1 MKTVGSLSPAV
12 LIMAAVALTS
22 CAQAV
27 TTAVGASQPQVAPA
41 PPSPTANSASPAVK
55 FDAGDKP
62 DRSFVKISDR
72 IGSRDP
78 NSPDCE
84 FYIKVQNLHTRW
96 SLKNVAVDLNG
107 TVYVLA
113 DVIGPGESAEFYR
126 ASLPRPATSYH
137 VYYDWKPPG

>member
-1 MKTVGSLSPAV
+1 MAS
-12 LIMAAVALTS
+12 IFAAVALAS
-22 CAQAV
+22 CVQAV
-27 TTAVGASQPQVAPA
+27 PVASGAVQPRVAPA
-41 PPSPTANSASPAVK
+41 PSAHTENVAPPVAK
-55 FDAGDKP
+55 FDPGAKP
-62 DRSFVKISDR
+62 DRSYVKISDR

-84 FYIKVQNLHTRW
+84 YYIKVQNLHTRW

-107 TVYVLA
+107 TVYVIA

-137 VYYDWKPPG
+137 VYYDWKPPE